1 MYFTN
6 HCCTCRV
13 VSISIRLFIGKEGE
27 TIDEHHLVKRI
38 LAGDQDAFRH
48 LVETYRT
55 TIYQLAYSVLKHAG
69 DAEDATQEIFVQI
82 HNALPQY
89 EYKGLRTW
97 MSRIAIN
104 KAIDHRRKMTRQ
116 REQAQLHQD
125 QLAPTQDIDYASD
138 YPVVEQAILAQE
150 TRDFVQNQLQTV
162 PDNYREV
169 VVDYYFKEK
178 SYQDIAEEQGI
189 STKTVESKLYRAK
202 KWIRNRWKEEDFR

>member
-1 MYFTN
+1 
-6 HCCTCRV
+6 
-13 VSISIRLFIGKEGE
+13 
-27 TIDEHHLVKRI
+27 
-38 LAGDQDAFRH
+38 
-48 LVETYRT
+48 
-55 TIYQLAYSVLKHAG
+55 
-69 DAEDATQEIFVQI
+69 
-82 HNALPQY
+82 
-89 EYKGLRTW
+89 

>member
-1 MYFTN
+1 M
-6 HCCTCRV
+6 
-13 VSISIRLFIGKEGE
+13 
-27 TIDEHHLVKRI
+27 DEHHLVKQI
-38 LAGDQDAFRH
+38 LAGNQDAFRH
-48 LVETYRT
+48 LVDTYRT
-55 TIYQLAYSVLKHAG
+55 MIYQLAYSVLKHPG

-82 HNALPQY
+82 HRALPQY

-104 KAIDHRRKMTRQ
+104 KAIDHRRKLLRA
-116 REQAQLHQD
+116 REQAIIHQE
-125 QLAPTQDIDYASD
+125 QLARAQDTSVFS
-138 YPVVEQAILAQE
+138 PHTVVEQAIHVQE
-150 TRDFVQNQLQTV
+150 TREYVHEQLQTV

-178 SYQDIAEEQGI
+178 SYQEIADEQGI